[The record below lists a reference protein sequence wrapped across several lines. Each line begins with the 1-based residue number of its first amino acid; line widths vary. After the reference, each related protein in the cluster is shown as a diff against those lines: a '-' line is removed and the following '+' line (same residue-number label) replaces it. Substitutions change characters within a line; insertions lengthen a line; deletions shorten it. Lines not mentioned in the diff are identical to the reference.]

1 MKIEKQSPE
10 NLQIELEDRLLC
22 SAQIND
28 ESGIKSNVGTLKTPD
43 LLSVNHV
50 PTSQQ
55 LVTAI
60 KSRNSER
67 VKTFLFT
74 AVDASTAALIGN
86 AGPHIAVDETSSWGR
101 KRQPRRPS
109 RNEDGEKREGTESHK
124 RRASPV
130 VNRDHVHLTKH
141 DYALALYHAVKED
154 VMECIL
160 PILERVSTRFFCGQH
175 TLNRSHSLRSQGL
188 RRESFPFN
196 NYDYTPRQACD

>member
-86 AGPHIAVDETSSWGR
+86 AVEMLDPTSRSMKPRLGAARDSQGGLRETR
-101 KRQPRRPS
+101 M
-109 RNEDGEKREGTESHK
+109 EKRGKVLRATNAGRLQWSIETMFTLPNTITPWPCTTLS
-124 RRASPV
+124 RR
-130 VNRDHVHLTKH
+130 T
-141 DYALALYHAVKED
+141 
-154 VMECIL
+154 
-160 PILERVSTRFFCGQH
+160 
-175 TLNRSHSLRSQGL
+175 
-188 RRESFPFN
+188 
-196 NYDYTPRQACD
+196 